1 MSNRQSPRV
10 HSGHRGQKGKS
21 LDKGRED
28 DQSQDDKSTA
38 VTQQSVRIKMY
49 KICKY
54 YCAK

>member
-1 MSNRQSPRV
+1 MSNRQIPRV
-10 HSGHRGQKGKS
+10 HSGHWGQKGKF

-28 DQSQDDKSTA
+28 DQSQDHKSTA